1 MPQGPNGKVS
11 EQMPNTEV
19 VAKAKRRLFTAEYKL
34 RILRELDGSQGN
46 GETGALLRREGLY
59 SSHLTSWRRQR
70 ARGELDGLAP
80 QKRGPKPDPQAVELA
95 RLERENERLRERVRQ
110 AELIIDV
117 QKKVAQMLG
126 VPIEETKPEEP
137 S

>member
-1 MPQGPNGKVS
+1 
-11 EQMPNTEV
+11 MPNTEV

-34 RILRELDGSQGN
+34 RILRELERGQGS

-70 ARGELDGLAP
+70 ERGELDGLAP
-80 QKRGPKPDPQAVELA
+80 QKRGPKLDPQAVELA
-95 RLERENERLRERVRQ
+95 KLQRENERLRERLRQ

-126 VPIEETKPEEP
+126 VSIEETQPDEP

>member
-1 MPQGPNGKVS
+1 MSQELNGKVS
-11 EQMPNTEV
+11 EPMPNTEV
-19 VAKAKRRLFTAEYKL
+19 VVKAKRRQYTAEYKL
-34 RILRELDGSQGN
+34 RILRELDGSQGT

-70 ARGELDGLAP
+70 ERGELDGLAP
-80 QKRGPKPDPQAVELA
+80 QKRGPKPDPQAMELA
-95 RLERENERLRERVRQ
+95 RLQRENERLRERLRQ

-126 VPIEETKPEEP
+126 VPIADPQPDEP
-137 S
+137 N

>member
-1 MPQGPNGKVS
+1 MSQELNGKVS
-11 EQMPNTEV
+11 DPMPKTEV

-34 RILRELDGSQGN
+34 RILRELDGSQGT

-70 ARGELDGLAP
+70 ERGELDGLTP

-95 RLERENERLRERVRQ
+95 RLERENERLRERLRQ

-137 S
+137 K